1 MEISTLFIGNTSHT
15 QEADLQRIGELLSQ
29 LSGKRTE
36 VAWENFTQLNDGNA
50 RIFLARERTEHAT
63 PIMGIACLFIVRTLR
78 GCKGLVEDVVV
89 DESCRGQGI
98 SRQLME
104 ALIKEA
110 RDMGVTSLE
119 LTSHPSREAANHLYQ
134 KLGFLLRGTNCYRLA
149 L

>member
-1 MEISTLFIGNTSHT
+1 MEISTLFISNTSHT

-36 VAWENFTQLNDGNA
+36 VAWEHFTRLTDANA
-50 RIFLARERTEHAT
+50 RIFLARENTEHAT
-63 PIMGIACLFIVRTLR
+63 PIMGLACLFTVRTLR

-98 SRQLME
+98 SRKLME
-104 ALIKEA
+104 KLIEEA
-110 RDMGVTSLE
+110 RSMSMTSLE
-119 LTSHPSREAANHLYQ
+119 LTSHPSREAANHLYR
-134 KLGFLLRGTNCYRLA
+134 KLGFSLRETNCYRLA